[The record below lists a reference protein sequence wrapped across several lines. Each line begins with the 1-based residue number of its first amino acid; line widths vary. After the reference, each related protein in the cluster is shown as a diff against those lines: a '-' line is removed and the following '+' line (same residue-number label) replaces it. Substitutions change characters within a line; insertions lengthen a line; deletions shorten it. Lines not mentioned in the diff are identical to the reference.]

1 MTETSSGITHKE
13 DSAEDAD
20 RRICAQLLHD
30 IPQTINVSAVNP
42 ALLAP
47 EPPAVMMEALT
58 ARHDQQIMGLE
69 LLSIALGLSTFANVP
84 LNSSSVP
91 RTLMRFSRNSTR
103 YHWETSNVSCVL
115 LNCSE
120 FPENRGG
127 MYRSILSP
135 RSPDLGFFLAVGF
148 GLSRAALRTAQMAH
162 TDAPVRPSYGLFS
175 NLFFLFPGRQMF

>member
-1 MTETSSGITHKE
+1 MNDLVEIYQMYTYASFGRKAPDVHTSAPPKYRHATTLAQNDFAFLQENTK
-13 DSAEDAD
+13 
-20 RRICAQLLHD
+20 RI
-30 IPQTINVSAVNP
+30 QT
-42 ALLAP
+42 
-47 EPPAVMMEALT
+47 
-58 ARHDQQIMGLE
+58 
-69 LLSIALGLSTFANVP
+69 LSTFANVP

-135 RSPDLGFFLAVGF
+135 RSPDLGFFLAFGF

-162 TDAPVRPSYGLFS
+162 TDAPVRPCYGLFS
-175 NLFFLFPGRQMF
+175 NLFFLFSGRQMF

>member
-1 MTETSSGITHKE
+1 MNLK
-13 DSAEDAD
+13 
-20 RRICAQLLHD
+20 
-30 IPQTINVSAVNP
+30 
-42 ALLAP
+42 
-47 EPPAVMMEALT
+47 LT
-58 ARHDQQIMGLE
+58 AHKKNFHLE
-69 LLSIALGLSTFANVP
+69 GNIRSHSRQKKIFQHAHGVKPTAYTSHAMSSPQRTVPKRIQTLSTFANVP

-175 NLFFLFPGRQMF
+175 NLYFCSPAGKCSDKKN